1 MLAATPAQIAAT
13 LILQMNYNVAQ
24 IKVSTPNLWSRV
36 AERRK
41 IPELSFTLPL
51 KGVRLVPTSSQ
62 TVTES
67 GLTSHSPAHGAGRS
81 ADLRLSVEAAAGCA
95 AQEGS

>member
-1 MLAATPAQIAAT
+1 MLAAMPAQIAAT

-24 IKVSTPNLWSRV
+24 IKVSTQSLWSRV
-36 AERRK
+36 SERLK
-41 IPELSFTLPL
+41 IPELSLTLPL
-51 KGVRLVPTSSQ
+51 KGVRLVLTSSQ

-67 GLTSHSPAHGAGRS
+67 GLTSHFPAHGAGHS
-81 ADLRLSVEAAAGCA
+81 ADLRPSVEAAAGCA